1 MVRAGYEN
9 LEHFLTGEID
19 MSYEIELPF
28 PPSLNTYYRAMY
40 NIKTKVAYIT
50 RSARGKA
57 YRINV
62 GRMIRGYPTLDG
74 DLHVSVIM
82 FPPDK
87 RRRDLDNF
95 DGKALWDAL
104 TKAGVWKDDSQV
116 KSRYSEW
123 GEVVKGG
130 KVFVKISNK
139 RK

>member
-1 MVRAGYEN
+1 M
-9 LEHFLTGEID
+9 D
-19 MSYEIELPF
+19 YEIELPF

-40 NIKTKVAYIT
+40 NFKTKLCYIT
-50 RSARGKA
+50 RSAKGKA
-57 YRINV
+57 YRKDV
-62 GRMIRGYPTLDG
+62 GKRIRGYPTLDG
-74 DLHVSVIM
+74 DLHVSCIL
-82 FPPDK
+82 FPPCN

-130 KVFVKISNK
+130 KVFVKISK
-139 RK
+139 RL